1 VERFFQSGVALTKAN
16 TGLPETKSSRWRVF
30 GVAPA
35 GWVRRVTTPL
45 EVVVDDEQVVAEPAP
60 DAEPPETLPP
70 EAPEPPPP
78 DGKLVADGEG
88 EGNGVFVGVG
98 VGVGVGGG
106 VGVAVVVGEGEGLPE
121 SPEPVG
127 SPSLAYTAA
136 AISLVVS
143 AAYVVVA
150 VPPAWLD
157 AGASAEA
164 SEVDES
170 ALEVVADGELVEEEL
185 DEELAAP
192 PPRAID
198 VVPLAELRAKSAE
211 TVCEMV
217 PLVTLVVR

>member
-1 VERFFQSGVALTKAN
+1 M
-16 TGLPETKSSRWRVF
+16 
-30 GVAPA
+30 
-35 GWVRRVTTPL
+35 
-45 EVVVDDEQVVAEPAP
+45 
-60 DAEPPETLPP
+60 
-70 EAPEPPPP
+70 
-78 DGKLVADGEG
+78 
-88 EGNGVFVGVG
+88 
-98 VGVGVGGG
+98 
-106 VGVAVVVGEGEGLPE
+106 VVGEGEGLPE

-136 AISLVVS
+136 AISLVVI

-157 AGASAEA
+157 AGTSAEA